1 METKKKDNSVQIG
14 NRLKALRRDL
24 ELSQKE
30 FAAIMEISASF
41 LSEVESGKTKPG
53 FNFILLLYEKFNISP
68 SWFLLEEGEKFVNDH
83 SRNVFKE
90 LDFGGQ
96 TDDVM
101 EMLKYMSLSPF
112 VQSTVLS
119 SFMKFLYENEDIIKK
134 DMAKNKK
141 QKLLNKSNPI

>member
-1 METKKKDNSVQIG
+1 MEAKKKDNSVLIG

-24 ELSQKE
+24 ELSQRE
-30 FAAIMEISASF
+30 FAAIMDISASF

-68 SWFLLEEGEKFVNDH
+68 SWFLVEEGEKFVGED
-83 SRNVFKE
+83 SRNAVKD

-96 TDDVM
+96 TDDVL
-101 EMLKYMSLSPF
+101 EMLRYMSQSPF

-134 DMAKNKK
+134 DIAKNKK
-141 QKLLNKSNPI
+141 QKLINKINLP